1 MTRTSQLKNQS
12 GMMLIEALIGILIF
26 SIGILA
32 LIAMQA
38 TAITNT
44 TESRYRTEA
53 SFLANQIIGQI
64 WVDRGT
70 NNANIDAYDTTTG
83 AGTTALTA
91 WTTKVAATLPGVT
104 VGGTNSPTIAVTT
117 VGGARQVVVTVFWK
131 RPDTSA
137 PTRNFTAIAQ
147 IAGNN

>member
-1 MTRTSQLKNQS
+1 MIIQSAPKNQS

-32 LIAMQA
+32 LVAMQA

-64 WVDRGT
+64 WVDRGS
-70 NNANIDAYDTTTG
+70 NNSNVAAYDTTSG
-83 AGTTALTA
+83 AGTTARTA
-91 WTTKVAATLPGVT
+91 WITKVAATLPGVT
-104 VGGTNSPTIAVTT
+104 AGGTNSPTIAVTT
-117 VGGARQVVVTVFWK
+117 VGGAQQVVVTVYWK
-131 RPDTSA
+131 RPDTNA

>member
-1 MTRTSQLKNQS
+1 MIVQATPKNQS

-32 LIAMQA
+32 LVAMQA

-64 WVDRGT
+64 WVDRGS
-70 NNANIDAYDTTTG
+70 NNSNVAAYDTTSG
-83 AGTTALTA
+83 AGTTARTA
-91 WTTKVAATLPGVT
+91 WITKVAATLPGVT
-104 VGGTNSPTIAVTT
+104 AGGTNSPTIAVTT
-117 VGGARQVVVTVFWK
+117 VGGAQQVVVTVYWK
-131 RPDTSA
+131 RPDTNA

>member
-1 MTRTSQLKNQS
+1 MIKPSPLKNQS

-70 NNANIDAYDTTTG
+70 NNSNVAAYDTTSG
-83 AGTTALTA
+83 AGTTARTA
-91 WTTKVAATLPGVT
+91 WITKVASTLPGVT
-104 VGGTNSPTIAVTT
+104 AGGTNAPTIAVTT
-117 VGGARQVVVTVFWK
+117 VGGAQQVVVTVYWK
-131 RPDTSA
+131 RPDTNA
-137 PTRNFTAIAQ
+137 PTRNFIAIAQ

>member
-53 SFLANQIIGQI
+53 SFLANQLLGQI

-70 NNANIDAYDTTTG
+70 NNGNVAAYDTTSGT
-83 AGTTALTA
+83 GTTALTA

-104 VGGTNSPTIAVTT
+104 VGGTNSPTIAVSN
-117 VGGARQVVVTVFWK
+117 VNGAKQVVVTIAWK
-131 RPDTSA
+131 RPDSNA
-137 PTRNFTAIAQ
+137 PTRSFTAIAQ

>member
-1 MTRTSQLKNQS
+1 MTRSHTRHGQA
-12 GMMLIEALIGILIF
+12 GVMLIEALIGILSF

-38 TAITNT
+38 TAISNT

-70 NNANIDAYDTTTG
+70 NNANIAAYDTTSG
-83 AGTTALTA
+83 AGTTARAA
-91 WTTKVAATLPGVT
+91 WITKVASTLPGVT
-104 VGGTNSPTIAVTT
+104 AGGTNSPTIAVSA
-117 VGGARQVVVTVFWK
+117 VGGAQQVVVTVFWK
-131 RPDTSA
+131 RPDANA